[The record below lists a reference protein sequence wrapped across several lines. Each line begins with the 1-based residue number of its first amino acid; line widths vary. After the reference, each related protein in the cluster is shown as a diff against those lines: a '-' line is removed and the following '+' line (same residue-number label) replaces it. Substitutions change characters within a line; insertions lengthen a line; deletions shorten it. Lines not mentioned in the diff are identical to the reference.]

1 MINFIL
7 LEIMRK
13 SILLPLFN
21 YVKTSIFHLLFPTYC
36 LNCSKETNEE
46 LGICSICQ
54 NELHFTRFETY
65 NGSTPLDQLFWGR
78 HLVNSTYSLL
88 YFEKNRPGQH
98 LIHQIKY
105 KNNQP
110 LAQHL
115 GSEIGKKLKEIG
127 SFNTID
133 ALIPIPIHSKK
144 RFIRG
149 YNQSTELCKG
159 ITVELNTPI
168 DEELLIKTKN
178 TKSQTKNSKE
188 KRFQNVS
195 NSIKIGKR
203 EHSYKHIA
211 LVDDVITT
219 GATLDTCIEV
229 LKEKFPDIQISII
242 SLAYTKN

>member
-1 MINFIL
+1 M
-7 LEIMRK
+7 K
-13 SILLPLFN
+13 KTILLPILSSL
-21 YVKTSIFHLLFPTYC
+21 KESIFHLLFPTYC
-36 LNCSKETNEE
+36 LNCSKETQEG

-65 NGSTPLDQLFWGR
+65 IGSTPLDKLFWGR
-78 HLVNSTYSLL
+78 HLIASTYSLL
-88 YFEKNRPGQH
+88 YFEKNRPSQH

-105 KNNQP
+105 KNNQH

-115 GSEIGKKLKEIG
+115 GSEIGKKLKEIE

-144 RFIRG
+144 RFVRG